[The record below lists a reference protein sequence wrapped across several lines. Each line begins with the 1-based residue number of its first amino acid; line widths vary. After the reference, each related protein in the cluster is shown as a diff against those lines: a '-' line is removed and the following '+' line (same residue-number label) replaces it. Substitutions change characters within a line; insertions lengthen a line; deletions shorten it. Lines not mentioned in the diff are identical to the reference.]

1 MSKRYFEFTGADSDR
16 GTSASAKFW
25 EVEVDDSTL
34 VVRFGKI
41 GATGQTTQRTSQMLT
56 PPRQRPPSSWVRKSK
71 RATSRHRLHSV
82 RAVVNRRRTG
92 NWRAQ

>member
-25 EVEVDDSTL
+25 EVEVDGSVV

-41 GATGQTTQRTSQMLT
+41 GATGQTT
-56 PPRQRPPSSWVRKSK
+56 RKEFADTQAAEAEASK
-71 RATSRHRLHSV
+71 LIGQKVKKGYVESEP
-82 RAVVNRRRTG
+82 G
-92 NWRAQ
+92 

>member
-25 EVEVDDSTL
+25 EVEVDGSTL

-41 GATGQTTQRTSQMLT
+41 GATGQTTRKEFADADAAEAESDKLVGQKVKKGYVEV
-56 PPRQRPPSSWVRKSK
+56 PPP
-71 RATSRHRLHSV
+71 
-82 RAVVNRRRTG
+82 
-92 NWRAQ
+92 

>member
-25 EVEVDDSTL
+25 EVGVDGSAL

-41 GATGQTTQRTSQMLT
+41 GAAGQTT
-56 PPRQRPPSSWVRKSK
+56 RKDFADAAAAEAEASK
-71 RATSRHRLHSV
+71 LI
-82 RAVVNRRRTG
+82 
-92 NWRAQ
+92 AQKVKKGYVESEPA

>member
-25 EVEVDDSTL
+25 EVEVDGSTV

-41 GATGQTTQRTSQMLT
+41 GATGQTTRKDFADAEAAEGDAAKLIGQKVKKGYVETTS
-56 PPRQRPPSSWVRKSK
+56 P
-71 RATSRHRLHSV
+71 
-82 RAVVNRRRTG
+82 
-92 NWRAQ
+92 

>member
-25 EVEVDDSTL
+25 EVEVDGSTL

-41 GATGQTTQRTSQMLT
+41 GATGQTTRKDFANVAAAEAEAAKLIGQKVKKGYVET
-56 PPRQRPPSSWVRKSK
+56 PSP
-71 RATSRHRLHSV
+71 
-82 RAVVNRRRTG
+82 
-92 NWRAQ
+92 

>member
-25 EVEVDDSTL
+25 EVEVDGSTV

-41 GATGQTTQRTSQMLT
+41 GATGQTTRKDVADPEAAEAEAAKLIGQKLKKGYVET
-56 PPRQRPPSSWVRKSK
+56 PSP
-71 RATSRHRLHSV
+71 
-82 RAVVNRRRTG
+82 
-92 NWRAQ
+92 

>member
-25 EVEVDDSTL
+25 EVEVDGSTV

-41 GATGQTTQRTSQMLT
+41 GATGQTTRKDFADAEAAEGDAAKLIGQKVKKGYVET
-56 PPRQRPPSSWVRKSK
+56 PSP
-71 RATSRHRLHSV
+71 
-82 RAVVNRRRTG
+82 
-92 NWRAQ
+92 

>member
-25 EVEVDDSTL
+25 EVEVDGSAV

-41 GATGQTTQRTSQMLT
+41 GAAGQTTRKELADSEAAEAEASKLIGQKVKKGYVESETS
-56 PPRQRPPSSWVRKSK
+56 
-71 RATSRHRLHSV
+71 
-82 RAVVNRRRTG
+82 
-92 NWRAQ
+92 

>member
-25 EVEVDDSTL
+25 EVEVDGSTV

-41 GATGQTTQRTSQMLT
+41 GATGQTTRKDFADAGAAEAELAKLIGQKVKKGYVET
-56 PPRQRPPSSWVRKSK
+56 PSP
-71 RATSRHRLHSV
+71 
-82 RAVVNRRRTG
+82 
-92 NWRAQ
+92 